1 MSTTAKETRR
11 DHQEHDEDTN
21 TDNDDAHADEHSKLV
36 PTTTSNDLEEHSPS
50 IATSLRSILRKR
62 AEKTTP
68 VDLWNNVH
76 QTSITLNENVNDHA
90 DDGGDDGD
98 DGGDG
103 NDNGEDDDD
112 ERDSHYTG
120 DENEEEKDDSNKSKG
135 KKAQNNEQ
143 QRCRNYSRHQRA
155 NQFVRTSLSHTLV
168 SPLDTETG
176 LTETRVST
184 TTTTTTAST
193 ALVYETDQSSTR
205 PTCVTFTKD
214 QPIIIH
220 RSSSTPQLA
229 GLTIQP
235 RSSITYINMKDD
247 VSAVMPI
254 TTTTTTTTLGSS
266 ATLGAEFRP
275 VYVSP
280 LKYRPLVGL
289 SANDSRLL
297 LEKRV
302 SLLGRPLVFHPIQ
315 KRSPS
320 YRRTQLHIYNFL
332 ERPHGYKAILYH
344 TFV

>member
-1 MSTTAKETRR
+1 MSTSAKDTRR

-21 TDNDDAHADEHSKLV
+21 TDNDDAHTDEHSKLV
-36 PTTTSNDLEEHSPS
+36 PTTTTGNDLEEQNPS

-68 VDLWNNVH
+68 VVLWNNVH

-90 DDGGDDGD
+90 DD
-98 DGGDG
+98 DGGDNGGNG
-103 NDNGEDDDD
+103 NDSGGEDDDD
-112 ERDSHYTG
+112 DDRDSHYTA

-135 KKAQNNEQ
+135 KKSQNNEQ
-143 QRCRNYSRHQRA
+143 ERCRNYSRHQRT
-155 NQFVRTSLSHTLV
+155 NQFVRTSLSQTLV
-168 SPLDTETG
+168 SPLDTEIG
-176 LTETRVST
+176 LTETSVSA
-184 TTTTTTAST
+184 TTTAST
-193 ALVYETDQSSTR
+193 VVVYETDQSSTR

-254 TTTTTTTTLGSS
+254 TTTTTTTTLGSA

-320 YRRTQLHIYNFL
+320 YRRTQLHVYNFL